1 MAKNRKSQA
10 AGMRFGPAVG
20 ALLLCIALAGVG
32 WCYLWQKGQVG
43 QLGRQVKERERTLE
57 GLRIQN
63 DKLRESLAGLRKA
76 DALKR
81 RIIELNLGLAQPVQ
95 GQVESLPEP
104 PAAAPPPPM
113 PGPDAAS
120 PSMVSNR

>member
-1 MAKNRKSQA
+1 MAKNRKSQTA
-10 AGMRFGPAVG
+10 SMRFGPALG
-20 ALLLCIALAGVG
+20 ALLLCAVLAGVG
-32 WCYLWQKGQVG
+32 WLYLWQKGQIS
-43 QLGRQVKERERTLE
+43 QLGRKVKERERTVE

-81 RIIELNLGLAQPVQ
+81 RVVELNLGLAQPLQ

-104 PAAAPPPPM
+104 PAEPPP
-113 PGPDAAS
+113 AALVPPVTPS
-120 PSMVSNR
+120 SSMVSNR

>member
-1 MAKNRKSQA
+1 
-10 AGMRFGPAVG
+10 MRFGPAVG

-32 WCYLWQKGQVG
+32 WLYLWQKGQIS

-57 GLRIQN
+57 GIRIQN

-81 RIIELNLGLAQPVQ
+81 RVIELNLGLAQPLQ

-104 PAAAPPPPM
+104 PAETPPPPIIA
-113 PGPDAAS
+113 PGAALS
-120 PSMVSNR
+120 SMVSNR

>member
-1 MAKNRKSQA
+1 
-10 AGMRFGPAVG
+10 MRFGPAVG

-32 WCYLWQKGQVG
+32 WCYHWQKGQIS
-43 QLGRQVKERERTLE
+43 QMGRQVKEREKALE

-63 DKLRESLAGLRKA
+63 DKLRESLAGLRKS

-81 RIIELNLGLAQPVQ
+81 RVIELNLGLTQPVQ

-104 PAAAPPPPM
+104 PAETPASRPSSG
-113 PGPDAAS
+113 PGLLN
-120 PSMVSNR
+120 MVSNR

>member
-1 MAKNRKSQA
+1 MAKNRKSQTA
-10 AGMRFGPAVG
+10 AMRFGPAVG

-32 WCYLWQKGQVG
+32 WLYLWQKGQIS

-57 GLRIQN
+57 GIRIQN

-81 RIIELNLGLAQPVQ
+81 RVIELNLGLAQPLQ

-104 PAAAPPPPM
+104 PAETPPPPIIA
-113 PGPDAAS
+113 PGAALS
-120 PSMVSNR
+120 SMVSNR